1 MSTMVNEKHGNA
13 LENSSET
20 WDSIQKLTG
29 KYFNAEV
36 VHKSKHITTKKRT
49 K

>member
-1 MSTMVNEKHGNA
+1 MSTMINEKHGNA
-13 LENSSET
+13 LENSSEI
-20 WDSIQKLTG
+20 WGSVKKLTG